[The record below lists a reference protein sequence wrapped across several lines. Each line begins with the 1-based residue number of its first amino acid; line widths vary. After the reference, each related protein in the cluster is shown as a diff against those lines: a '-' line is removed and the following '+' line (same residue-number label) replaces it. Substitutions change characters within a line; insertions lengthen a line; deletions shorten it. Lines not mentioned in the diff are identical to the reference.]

1 MSADTVPP
9 LNHST
14 CICIYNDHQ
23 KGKWGWGGGGYITA
37 SPKALSLPIHQLTGG
52 NKSRKSL
59 NGRKT
64 SPPYWIFSPPPPSSD
79 NASDLQPAI
88 HHPALNKSTADKPSS
103 GSAHL
108 PASKEGRN
116 LKQTPPAAALPSFFY
131 PPQPPAAVWG
141 RILHNRTKP
150 QRCSQPSLPPSPPS
164 TSPRVLSGG
173 VNSSKRWE
181 RFGGGGGKIKEIR
194 KAEGFDRRAE
204 LARIPIPPSCCSQDG
219 ELKAAKAEQCAG
231 LPPP

>member
-1 MSADTVPP
+1 MG
-9 LNHST
+9 L
-14 CICIYNDHQ
+14 
-23 KGKWGWGGGGYITA
+23 GGGIHHGQPQSSFSAYPPINRR
-37 SPKALSLPIHQLTGG
+37 KQKQEKLEREENLSTILDFLP
-52 NKSRKSL
+52 
-59 NGRKT
+59 
-64 SPPYWIFSPPPPSSD
+64 PPPPPSSD

-181 RFGGGGGKIKEIR
+181 RFGGGGGEIKEIR